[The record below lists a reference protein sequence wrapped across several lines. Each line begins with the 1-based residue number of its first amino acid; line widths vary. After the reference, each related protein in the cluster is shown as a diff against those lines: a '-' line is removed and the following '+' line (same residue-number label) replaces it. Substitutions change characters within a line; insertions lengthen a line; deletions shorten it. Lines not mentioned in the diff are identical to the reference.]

1 MPHFIYRTL
10 FYCFSRPCYNDDAG
24 LSLAGEGPRQQSA
37 RKEPTPPASVFTRR
51 GLPFLF
57 RAAKKKEDPKKKSL
71 RSLLAFLIAAAVLC
85 CIAMADTGPKPS
97 ASFTFTGMP
106 DEDYYVTMLSRVDTY
121 GPHRV
126 HQPGGE
132 IPGYVLEQGEDDPA
146 YPAWQKFVDYKDPDG
161 YYFLEDLFEQC
172 HGDDEAGW
180 RYFPP
185 EQFKLLLYFP
195 ESDTFLCSPVTARY
209 AFDSVYRL
217 DLGGKSPAEVAALT
231 LTDPNGD
238 PLPTGTVTL
247 DKADGT
253 HQQIVGFFGRL
264 GITLVIEL
272 ALAWGW
278 KYRKGSQL
286 LFIGVANLITQCLL
300 NASLLYWGARET
312 SRGAIIFWYIL
323 LELAVTGIEAAA
335 YAYLLPGTDRK
346 DPAVRRRA
354 ALYALSANLLSF
366 LGGLAL
372 SEVFPI
378 LF

>member
-1 MPHFIYRTL
+1 M
-10 FYCFSRPCYNDDAG
+10 
-24 LSLAGEGPRQQSA
+24 
-37 RKEPTPPASVFTRR
+37 
-51 GLPFLF
+51 
-57 RAAKKKEDPKKKSL
+57 KKSL
-71 RSLLAFLIAAAVLC
+71 RSLLAFLIAATVLC

-106 DEDYYVTMLSRVDTY
+106 DEDYYVTMLAEVDAY

-126 HQPGGE
+126 HQPGSE
-132 IPGYVLEQGEDDPA
+132 IPGYVLEQGEQDPA

-185 EQFKLLLYFP
+185 ERFKLLLYFP

-209 AFDSVYRL
+209 AFDSIYRL
-217 DLGGKSPAEVAALT
+217 DLGGKSPAEIAALT
-231 LTDPNGD
+231 LTGPDGD
-238 PLPTGTVTL
+238 PIPSPAGEITL

-286 LFIGVANLITQCLL
+286 LFIGLVNLITQCLL
-300 NASLLYWGARET
+300 NVALLYWGAQET
-312 SRGAIIFWYIL
+312 SRGVHHL
-323 LELAVTGIEAAA
+323 LVH
-335 YAYLLPGTDRK
+335 
-346 DPAVRRRA
+346 PAGAGCHRH
-354 ALYALSANLLSF
+354 
-366 LGGLAL
+366 
-372 SEVFPI
+372 
-378 LF
+378 

>member
-1 MPHFIYRTL
+1 MMMLGFLLQGKAPTAKCPKRT
-10 FYCFSRPCYNDDAG
+10 D
-24 LSLAGEGPRQQSA
+24 
-37 RKEPTPPASVFTRR
+37 PADWKNR

-57 RAAKKKEDPKKKSL
+57 RAAKKKEDPMKKSL
-71 RSLLAFLIAAAVLC
+71 RSLLAFLIAATVLC

-106 DEDYYVTMLSRVDTY
+106 DEDYYVTMLAEVDAY

-126 HQPGGE
+126 HQPGSE
-132 IPGYVLEQGEDDPA
+132 IPGYVLEQGEQDPA

-161 YYFLEDLFEQC
+161 YYFLEDLFELC

-217 DLGGKSPAEVAALT
+217 DLGGKSPAEIAALT
-231 LTDPNGD
+231 LTGPDGD
-238 PLPTGTVTL
+238 PLSAGEITL
-247 DKADGT
+247 DKADGS

-346 DPAVRRRA
+346 DPAVRRHA

>member
-1 MPHFIYRTL
+1 MMMLGFLLQGKAPTAKCPKRAD
-10 FYCFSRPCYNDDAG
+10 PAG
-24 LSLAGEGPRQQSA
+24 
-37 RKEPTPPASVFTRR
+37 RKNR

-57 RAAKKKEDPKKKSL
+57 RAAKKKEDPMKKSL
-71 RSLLAFLIAAAVLC
+71 RSLLAFLIAATVLC

-106 DEDYYVTMLSRVDTY
+106 DEDYYVTMLAEVDAY

-126 HQPGGE
+126 YQPGE
-132 IPGYVLEQGEDDPA
+132 DLPYVLEAGRDDPA

-161 YYFLEDLFEQC
+161 YYFLEDLFELC
-172 HGDDEAGW
+172 HGDDEAAW
-180 RYFPP
+180 HYYPP
-185 EQFKLLLYFP
+185 QRFKLLLYFP
-195 ESDTFLCSPVTARY
+195 ESDVFLCSSITERY
-209 AFDSVYRL
+209 AFDSLYAL
-217 DLGGKSPAEVAALT
+217 DLGGRSPAELAALT
-231 LTDPNGD
+231 LTDADGN
-238 PLPTGTVTL
+238 PLDAGSAGEITL
-247 DKADGT
+247 DKSDGT
-253 HQQIVGFFGRL
+253 RQQLIGFLGRL

-286 LFIGVANLITQCLL
+286 LFIGIVNLITQCLL
-300 NASLLYWGARET
+300 NVALLCWGAGEN
-312 SRGAIIFWYIL
+312 SRFFIIFWYVL

-346 DPAVRRRA
+346 DPAVRRHA

>member
-1 MPHFIYRTL
+1 M
-10 FYCFSRPCYNDDAG
+10 
-24 LSLAGEGPRQQSA
+24 
-37 RKEPTPPASVFTRR
+37 
-51 GLPFLF
+51 
-57 RAAKKKEDPKKKSL
+57 KKSL
-71 RSLLAFLIAAAVLC
+71 RSLLAFLIAATVLC
-85 CIAMADTGPKPS
+85 YIAMADTGPKPS

-106 DEDYYVTMLSRVDTY
+106 DEDYYVTMLAEVDAY

-126 HQPGGE
+126 HQPGSE
-132 IPGYVLEQGEDDPA
+132 IPGYVLEQGEQDPA

-195 ESDTFLCSPVTARY
+195 ESDTFLCSPVTERY

-238 PLPTGTVTL
+238 PLPSPAGEITL

-278 KYRKGSQL
+278 KYHKGSQL

-346 DPAVRRRA
+346 DPAVRRHA

>member
-1 MPHFIYRTL
+1 MMMPGFL
-10 FYCFSRPCYNDDAG
+10 LQGKA
-24 LSLAGEGPRQQSA
+24 
-37 RKEPTPPASVFTRR
+37 PTAKCPKRADPASRKNR

-57 RAAKKKEDPKKKSL
+57 RAAKKKEDPMKKSL
-71 RSLLAFLIAAAVLC
+71 RSLLAFLIAATVLC

-106 DEDYYVTMLSRVDTY
+106 DEDYYVTMLAEVDAY

-126 HQPGGE
+126 HQPGSE
-132 IPGYVLEQGEDDPA
+132 IPSYVLEQGEQDPA

-247 DKADGT
+247 DKADGS

-346 DPAVRRRA
+346 DPAVRRHA

>member
-1 MPHFIYRTL
+1 MMMLGFLLQGKAPTAKCPKRT
-10 FYCFSRPCYNDDAG
+10 D
-24 LSLAGEGPRQQSA
+24 
-37 RKEPTPPASVFTRR
+37 PADWKNR

-57 RAAKKKEDPKKKSL
+57 RAAKKKEDPMKKSL
-71 RSLLAFLIAAAVLC
+71 RSLLAFLIAATVLC

-106 DEDYYVTMLSRVDTY
+106 DEDYYVTMLAEVDAY

-126 HQPGGE
+126 HQPGSE
-132 IPGYVLEQGEDDPA
+132 IPGYVLEQGEQDPA

-286 LFIGVANLITQCLL
+286 LFIGLVNLITQCLL

-346 DPAVRRRA
+346 DPAVRRHA